1 MTPTIYFLTKSNLH
15 ALKCVVPYKKPF
27 YEKKL
32 KKTLKMVD
40 RQSYKEFPAA
50 QEGLGRNGQPISKNR
65 TSRHSILPS
74 VLYVCIILP

>member
-1 MTPTIYFLTKSNLH
+1 MTPTIYLLTKSNLH

-50 QEGLGRNGQPISKNR
+50 QEGLGRNGQHISENQ
-65 TSRHSILPS
+65 TSNNLIPPSLSYVGNIL
-74 VLYVCIILP
+74 